1 MRTVTLRLIGRAP
14 EGRWVRG
21 ELVAHRATHDTRHPR
36 YYVYRG
42 ERNGVLTLE
51 RLLVDEERKL
61 MHLGRE
67 LKVPVARRDEFML
80 ILRMMVVPR

>member
-1 MRTVTLRLIGRAP
+1 MRRMERPP
-14 EGRWVRG
+14 EGKWVCG
-21 ELVAHRATHDTRHPR
+21 ELIAHCATHDTRHPR

-42 ERNGVLTLE
+42 KRNGVLTLE

-67 LKVPVARRDEFML
+67 LKIPVARRDEFML
-80 ILRMMVVPR
+80 TLRMMVVPR